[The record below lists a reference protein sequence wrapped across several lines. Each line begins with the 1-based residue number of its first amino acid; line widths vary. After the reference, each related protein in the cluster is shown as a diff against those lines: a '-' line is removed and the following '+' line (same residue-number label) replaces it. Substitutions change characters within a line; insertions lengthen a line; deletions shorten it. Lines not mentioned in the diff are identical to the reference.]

1 MIVES
6 IIAAFQ
12 LNKSNFRNTNFF
24 NPPLPSFSGRFH
36 LSSAGLA
43 GAHSAGLALVAL
55 VTVLA
60 LVIVLAGLAV
70 GLVASFAHSDGLAVG
85 LVADYQIAANLH

>member
-1 MIVES
+1 M
-6 IIAAFQ
+6 
-12 LNKSNFRNTNFF
+12 
-24 NPPLPSFSGRFH
+24 
-36 LSSAGLA
+36 
-43 GAHSAGLALVAL
+43 AL